1 MDTSRFAIVFC
12 GVAILTACSSTAP
25 APAAPA
31 ASPAVASAQPAPAPT
46 PLIPPL
52 TLDAYKKSVAERIAQ
67 SSPDVF
73 AGPLPEMFKSIV
85 VLDITIDREGRL
97 AQVSVRRSNGYQ
109 ALEKKALESVKR
121 AGPFVAP
128 AFTVRKRDG
137 TVNFLE
143 TFLFRDDGRY
153 QIRSLVAER

>member
-1 MDTSRFAIVFC
+1 MDASKFAIGFC
-12 GVAILTACSSTAP
+12 GIAILAACSSTAP

-31 ASPAVASAQPAPAPT
+31 ASPAVASARPAPAPT
-46 PLIPPL
+46 PFIPPL
-52 TLDAYKKSVAERIAQ
+52 TLDGYKKSVAERIA
-67 SSPDVF
+67 SVSPDIFVE
-73 AGPLPEMFKSIV
+73 PLPEMFKSIV

-109 ALEKKALESVKR
+109 ALERKAMDSVRR
-121 AGPFVAP
+121 AAPFVAP
-128 AFTVRKRDG
+128 AFTVRGRNG
-137 TVNFLE
+137 TVSFLE

>member
-1 MDTSRFAIVFC
+1 MDASKFAVGFC
-12 GVAILTACSSTAP
+12 SAAILTACSSTAP

-31 ASPAVASAQPAPAPT
+31 ASPAVAIAQPAPT
-46 PLIPPL
+46 PFIPPL
-52 TLDAYKKSVAERIAQ
+52 TREAYKKAVAERIAQ
-67 SSPDVF
+67 ASPDIF
-73 AGPLPEMFKSIV
+73 GEPLPEMFKSIV

-109 ALEKKALESVKR
+109 ALEKKAVDSVRR
-121 AGPFVAP
+121 AAPFMAP
-128 AFTVRKRDG
+128 AFTVRGRDG

-143 TFLFRDDGRY
+143 TFLFREDGRY